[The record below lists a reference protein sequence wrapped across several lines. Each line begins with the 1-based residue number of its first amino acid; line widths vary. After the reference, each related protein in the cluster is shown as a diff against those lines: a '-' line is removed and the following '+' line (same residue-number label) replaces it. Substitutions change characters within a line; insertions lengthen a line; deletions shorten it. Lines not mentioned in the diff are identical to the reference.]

1 MKNPRDFWNESGV
14 KVCADNHGLT
24 NISLCF
30 RHADPGVPW
39 LLYVAWIVG
48 RIKNRVPKII
58 VFPCLSLII
67 TVITVFSNQCESLGW
82 TWEDLGIYRSI
93 SKHIAAILLFDR
105 YLRLAMMWVWPG
117 EATLSPNP
125 LTQQTTDA
133 SKFVSLRQGLA
144 DNQQYSLDDERSRW
158 RLVQLPDAANCRVLD
173 GCRYTMIYPIISPNW
188 RLFIVGCAY
197 H

>member
-1 MKNPRDFWNESGV
+1 
-14 KVCADNHGLT
+14 
-24 NISLCF
+24 
-30 RHADPGVPW
+30 
-39 LLYVAWIVG
+39 
-48 RIKNRVPKII
+48 
-58 VFPCLSLII
+58 
-67 TVITVFSNQCESLGW
+67 
-82 TWEDLGIYRSI
+82 LGIYRSI

-117 EATLSPNP
+117 EATLAPNP

-173 GCRYTMIYPIISPNW
+173 GYRYTMVYPIISPNW
-188 RLFIVGCAY
+188 RLFTVGCAY